1 MNLLNLVPPEAE
13 RYLTEWLAARNEPP
27 FRLRQILPR
36 LWQRPVSNWGEATE
50 LPLAL
55 RQSLDRELPLPR
67 LECARR
73 QVSTDGTVKILW
85 QLSDGLAMESVWIP
99 EGSRTTL
106 CISSQVGCAYDCA
119 FCATGKMGFLR
130 HLACWEIA
138 SQVREM
144 MLDPDFGKPSNVV
157 FMGMGEPLHNW
168 DAVDT
173 TLTILN
179 DPNGFQIG
187 ARHITVSTVG
197 VLPGLAQLAA
207 RPEQFRLA
215 VSLHSAISERRAAL
229 VPVERRYPLL
239 DLQVVL
245 SRFTRRVTLEYVMI
259 QGVNDGGVDSAALA
273 NLALRLRAMVNLLP
287 LHPGEH
293 DLKPAPPGNI
303 AQFAQELR
311 RAGVNVTVRRSR
323 GLDIS
328 AACGQLQAEKEI
340 AS

>member
-13 RYLTEWLAARNEPP
+13 RYLTEWLATRKEPR
-27 FRLRQILPR
+27 FRLLQILPR
-36 LWQRPVSNWGEATE
+36 LWQRPVSNWGR
-50 LPLAL
+50 P
-55 RQSLDRELPLPR
+55 QSFPSH
-67 LECARR
+67 C
-73 QVSTDGTVKILW
+73 VSLWTGSCRSPDSSAPGDKSRPTGPSRILW

-144 MLDPDFGKPSNVV
+144 MLDPALWQPSQNFV

-187 ARHITVSTVG
+187 ARHSYRQYCRIPPR
-197 VLPGLAQLAA
+197 PGTA
-207 RPEQFRLA
+207 RRQAR
-215 VSLHSAISERRAAL
+215 AIPSG
-229 VPVERRYPLL
+229 
-239 DLQVVL
+239 
-245 SRFTRRVTLEYVMI
+245 RVT
-259 QGVNDGGVDSAALA
+259 S
-273 NLALRLRAMVNLLP
+273 LRYL
-287 LHPGEH
+287 
-293 DLKPAPPGNI
+293 
-303 AQFAQELR
+303 
-311 RAGVNVTVRRSR
+311 
-323 GLDIS
+323 
-328 AACGQLQAEKEI
+328 
-340 AS
+340 

>member
-55 RQSLDRELPLPR
+55 RESLDRELPFPR
-67 LECARR
+67 LQCARR

-168 DAVDT
+168 DAVDP

-179 DPNGFQIG
+179 DPNGFCIG

-197 VLPGLAQLAA
+197 LIPGLKQLAA

-229 VPVERRYPLL
+229 VPVERRYPLP
-239 DLQVVL
+239 DLQAVL
-245 SRFTRRVTLEYVMI
+245 SGFARRVTLEYVMI
-259 QGVNDGGVDSAALA
+259 QEVNDRKEDSAALA